1 MSRIAK
7 VLGWIVFAVALLG
20 VGLIAYGL
28 LSVRSPLADGT
39 LAAGPD
45 PQAWVVV
52 GIAVVVGAVGAGL
65 LTAAVTEGI
74 VRLMRAIRR

>member
-7 VLGWIVFAVALLG
+7 ALGWLVFAVALVG
-20 VGLIAYGL
+20 VGLIAFGL

-45 PQAWVVV
+45 RQAWVVV
-52 GIAVVVGAVGAGL
+52 GIAVAVGAVAAGL

-74 VRLMRAIRR
+74 VRLWRAMRG